1 MTTLDSGD
9 PSARAGDGAPAAGGG
24 IGGAATA
31 LPAPAGA
38 PRPKLVKSLSLLQ
51 ASAFNMSNMVGI
63 GVFLTIPLI
72 LAELPGPQALLG
84 WLAGGALAICDGMIW
99 CELGAALPG
108 SGGSYL
114 FLRETFGPQRWG
126 RLFAF
131 LFIWQFILSGPLE
144 IASGSIGFADYSK
157 YFFPG
162 MSDWHH
168 GLLAAG
174 VALAAVALCYRRIES
189 VGRIT
194 VVLWAGMMAAV
205 AMTVVAGFTHF
216 HAHIAFHSGQ
226 PFHFNGAG
234 MMALGAAMAFV
245 IYDFLGYYVICY
257 VGEEVRQPE
266 RTIPWSI
273 IISVLSV
280 AGLYFAI
287 HLAITGTLTVDQA
300 RHSAYVASQFME
312 SIWGVKAAVLL
323 TGLILWT
330 SFASTF
336 ALMLGYS
343 RIPYAAAQDGYF
355 FRAFRHVHPKQKFPD
370 LSLLVLGL
378 VTVAVSFVPLAAEI
392 TILLTSR
399 ILVQFIAQGF
409 GVFLLHKRFP
419 PAQRPFR
426 MWLYPIPV
434 LLAMVGWIYV
444 FTASGSTTFSLFGRP
459 VAHSNMF
466 WGAISLAAGVPV
478 FFVWAWKMRFWPFER
493 GAGQAPARGGIS

>member
-1 MTTLDSGD
+1 MGD
-9 PSARAGDGAPAAGGG
+9 DRPSIPHSATASAIAAHAGGAP
-24 IGGAATA
+24 
-31 LPAPAGA
+31 
-38 PRPKLVKSLSLLQ
+38 LVKSLSLLQ

-72 LAELPGPQALLG
+72 LAQLPGPQALLG
-84 WLAGGALAICDGMIW
+84 WLAGAALAICDGMIW

-114 FLRETFGPQRWG
+114 FLRETFGPRRWG
-126 RLFAF
+126 RLLAF

-144 IASGSIGFADYSK
+144 IASGTIGFADYCK

-162 MSDWHH
+162 MSNWHH
-168 GLLAAG
+168 GLLAA
-174 VALAAVALCYRRIES
+174 AIAAAAVALCYRRIES

-205 AMTVVAGFTHF
+205 GLTIFAGFTHF
-216 HAHIAFHSGQ
+216 HWRLAFHSGQ
-226 PFHFNGAG
+226 PFHWSGAG

-257 VGEEVRQPE
+257 VGEEVRDPG
-266 RTIPWSI
+266 RTIPSSI
-273 IISVLSV
+273 IISVLAV
-280 AGLYFAI
+280 AVLYLAI
-287 HLAITGTLTVDQA
+287 HLAITGTLGVTAAQ
-300 RHSAYVASQFME
+300 HSAYVASQFME
-312 SIWGVKAAVLL
+312 KIWGVKAAAVL
-323 TGLILWT
+323 TALILWT
-330 SFASTF
+330 SFASSF

-343 RIPYAAAQDGYF
+343 RIPYAAARDGYF
-355 FRAFRHVHPKQKFPD
+355 FRSFVHVHPKQKFPD

-378 VTVAVSFVPLAAEI
+378 VTIAVSFVPLAAEI

-409 GVFLLHKRFP
+409 GVFLLHKKYP
-419 PAQRPFR
+419 AAQRPFR

-434 LLAMVGWIYV
+434 LLAIAGWIYV
-444 FTASGSTTFSLFGRP
+444 FAASGSTTFTLFGRP
-459 VAHSNMF
+459 LEASNMF

-478 FFVWAWKMRFWPFER
+478 FFIWARHMGHWPFER
-493 GAGQAPARGGIS
+493 QAEH